1 MEKTI
6 NIEKHLKS
14 HRFGLLRL
22 EEDHGTIIKEQ
33 GTKDLIK
40 ELVKVCEAS
49 GLTYIE
55 IQKALIMV
63 DESLYHHSRG

>member
-33 GTKDLIK
+33 GTKDLIE
-40 ELVKVCEAS
+40 ELVEVCKS
-49 GLTYIE
+49 SKLTYTE
-55 IQKALIMV
+55 IQKALIVV
-63 DESLYHHSRG
+63 DESLYHKVRI

>member
-1 MEKTI
+1 MEKAI
-6 NIEKHLKS
+6 NIEKYLKS

-22 EEDHGTIIKEQ
+22 EEDHGTIIKDQ

-40 ELVKVCEAS
+40 ELVKVCEES
-49 GLTYIE
+49 GLAYTE

-63 DESLYHHSRG
+63 DESLYHNAKL

>member
-40 ELVKVCEAS
+40 ELIKVCKAS